1 MSATRRAILS
11 PARARRQGL
20 TLVEVLATIV
30 MVAIVLPAAMQGI
43 SACLSAS
50 RDARQRSEA
59 SALAEA
65 KLNEILATGDWQF
78 GSLSG
83 EFGEGWPDYRWGAGS
98 AAWASDATMA
108 EVYVR
113 VTWANRG
120 LQREVVLTTLVYQGE
135 SATGASGL

>member
-1 MSATRRAILS
+1 MSAAPR
-11 PARARRQGL
+11 PNFARTARRRGL

-30 MVAIVLPAAMQGI
+30 LVAIVLPASMQGI
-43 SACLSAS
+43 SMCLSAS

-78 GSLSG
+78 GALSG
-83 EFGEGWPDYRWGAGS
+83 DFGEAWPEYHWGGG
-98 AAWASDATMA
+98 AASWSSDSTMA

-113 VTWANRG
+113 VTWTAR
-120 LQREVVLTTLVYQGE
+120 QQEREVVLSTLVYQGSTSTA
-135 SATGASGL
+135 SAQ

>member
-1 MSATRRAILS
+1 MSAGSRNILRRKC
-11 PARARRQGL
+11 ARRRGL

-43 SACLSAS
+43 TSCLAAS

-78 GSLSG
+78 GALSG
-83 EFGEGWPDYRWGAGS
+83 DFGEGWPDYKWGGGS
-98 AAWASDATMA
+98 TVWASDSTMA

-113 VTWANRG
+113 VTWTSRG
-120 LQREVVLTTLVYQGE
+120 LEREVVLTTLVYQGAT
-135 SATGASGL
+135 ATGAAG

>member
-1 MSATRRAILS
+1 MTAAHRFILGRRKV
-11 PARARRQGL
+11 RRRGL

-43 SACLSAS
+43 SMCLSAS

-78 GSLSG
+78 GALSG
-83 EFGEGWPDYRWGAGS
+83 DFGEAWPEYHWGGGS
-98 AAWASDATMA
+98 TSWPSDSTMA

-113 VTWANRG
+113 VTWTAR
-120 LQREVVLTTLVYQGE
+120 QQEREVVLSTLVYQGSTSTA
-135 SATGASGL
+135 SAE